1 MASGQDMHE
10 WVDTVSKKDYPPPH
24 LSTAGA
30 PMEESEG
37 EDDVGPFEVFGV
49 MGGVT
54 APIRKLTAENRC
66 EPQ

>member
-1 MASGQDMHE
+1 MPHPLVLVRLPSAGDFEGLVNVCKVDM
-10 WVDTVSKKDYPPPH
+10 
-24 LSTAGA
+24 G
-30 PMEESEG
+30 ESEG